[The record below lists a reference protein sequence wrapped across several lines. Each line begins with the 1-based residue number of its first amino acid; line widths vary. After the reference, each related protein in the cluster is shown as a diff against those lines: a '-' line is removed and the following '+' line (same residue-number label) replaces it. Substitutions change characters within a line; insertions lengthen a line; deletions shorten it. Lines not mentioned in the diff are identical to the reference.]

1 MKRYFKVGIAT
12 IVPLLLVVQVFSW
25 LFNFSQTTIESMVG
39 QELPFY
45 WTLIGILGVL
55 FAIFF
60 IGVIFTHINFV
71 NKIKR
76 GIERRIINH
85 IPVAKTIYGFG
96 NEIVDTFVTDIKE
109 DGDMTVIEVDMAGF
123 KLLGV
128 LTDKKN
134 NLGFI
139 ISAPSPLTGI
149 VIKLPNYRII
159 DMKFIDVVKIN
170 TSLGRINGDT
180 WK

>member
-1 MKRYFKVGIAT
+1 MKRYLKVGIAT
-12 IVPLLLVVQVFSW
+12 IVPLLLVVQVFAW
-25 LFNFSQTTIESMVG
+25 LFNFSQTNIEALLG

-45 WTLIGILGVL
+45 YTLLGILIVIIIVL
-55 FAIFF
+55 L
-60 IGVIFTHINFV
+60 IGVIFTHINFA
-71 NKIKR
+71 KRLKR
-76 GIERRIINH
+76 GIERKVINH
-85 IPVAKTIYGFG
+85 IPVAKTIYSFG
-96 NEIVDTFVTDIKE
+96 NDIVDTFVTDIKD
-109 DGDMTVIEVDMAGF
+109 DGDLTVIEVEMGEF

-134 NLGFI
+134 NLGFL
-139 ISAPSPLTGI
+139 ISAPSPLTGV

-159 DMKFIDVVKIN
+159 DMKFIDAVKIN